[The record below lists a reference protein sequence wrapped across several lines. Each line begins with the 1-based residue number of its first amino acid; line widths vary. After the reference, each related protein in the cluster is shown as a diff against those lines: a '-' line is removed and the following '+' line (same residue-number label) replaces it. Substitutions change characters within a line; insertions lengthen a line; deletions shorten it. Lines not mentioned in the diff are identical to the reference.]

1 MNLLKRS
8 VVIAMVLLIGLAAGV
23 TAQSVYRLSEKEMKD
38 LLGRIDKQAET
49 FRKSLKS
56 ALDDSRIDD
65 SKQEDR
71 INDFVKGFEE
81 ATEKLKHHYNDKN
94 TASSDAEEV
103 LRRAARIDSFM
114 ERHRLT
120 PRAESDWAALRKSLD
135 TLAEAYGV
143 SWSWSERRS

>member
-8 VVIAMVLLIGLAAGV
+8 IVTAMVVLIGLVGAV
-23 TAQSVYRLSEKEMKD
+23 PAQSVYRLSEKEMKN
-38 LLGRIDKQAET
+38 LLERMDKQAET

-56 ALDDSRIDD
+56 ALDHSRIDD

-81 ATEKLKHHYNDKN
+81 ATDRLKSHYGEKN
-94 TASSDAEEV
+94 TAGSDVEEV

-114 ERHRLT
+114 ERHHLSS
-120 PRAESDWAALRKSLD
+120 RAERDWGALRHSLD
-135 TLAEAYGV
+135 TLAEAYNV
-143 SWSWSERRS
+143 SWSWS